1 MSETFVLLHGSW
13 HGGWAWEP
21 VAWCLRER
29 GHVVYAPTYPGHFPG
44 ASRAGIRHDDY
55 VAAVVAFVEG
65 RDLRDV
71 VLVGHSFGGS
81 VVSRV
86 SQVIPERLKRLVF
99 HTAFVVADGCSV
111 NDEFPD
117 EQTAMFEAAARDS
130 PDGTVECAWEV
141 FRDLFIQDA
150 RPQDAR
156 SVWERLVPQ
165 PFQPWDARLDLAE
178 FYRGALP
185 RSYIAVRD
193 DRALPEGT
201 WHPGM
206 SSRLGPCKIVH
217 MAGSHEV
224 MFTRPAELAR
234 NLTEAAND

>member
-21 VAWCLRER
+21 TAWCLRER
-29 GHVVYAPTYPGHFPG
+29 GDAAYAPTYPGHLPG
-44 ASRAGIRHDDY
+44 ASRAGIRHQDY
-55 VAAVVAFVEG
+55 VDSVVAFIEG

-99 HTAFVVADGCSV
+99 HTAFVVADGASV

-117 EQTAMFEAAARDS
+117 DQTAQFEAAARES
-130 PDGTVECAWEV
+130 PDRTVACIWEV
-141 FRDLFIQDA
+141 FRDLFMQDA
-150 RPQDAR
+150 SPEEAR

-165 PFQPWDARLDLAE
+165 PFAPW
-178 FYRGALP
+178 
-185 RSYIAVRD
+185 
-193 DRALPEGT
+193 
-201 WHPGM
+201 
-206 SSRLGPCKIVH
+206 
-217 MAGSHEV
+217 AGSTAASCPGVTSRSRMIGRYRRGSGIRRCPRGWEGSNLSRWTGA
-224 MFTRPAELAR
+224 TR
-234 NLTEAAND
+234 